1 MASPSTRLTR
11 PAAVGLSLLA
21 LCAAP
26 GCLVLEKC
34 KSCTGIGAA
43 APPAGQPCQA
53 VMTWSHQVHFAPDPV
68 RNGAPGPGLVGRF
81 YLFDEQVK
89 DPMLGD
95 GGIFVELFDDSG
107 PQTGGVKI
115 EEWRIDKDSLRRLAK
130 KDTFGWGYT
139 LFLPWGSYRPDL
151 NKVHL
156 ALRYDPEKGAPL
168 FAEPAPLILDHST
181 GPAVRT
187 TSAIVPPTSPQLS
200 QQQPWP
206 QMNLPQQNWPQ
217 QQQLPMPRQA
227 Q

>member
-11 PAAVGLSLLA
+11 LATGGLFLLA

-26 GCLVLEKC
+26 GCLVLDKC
-34 KSCTGIGAA
+34 KSCAGI
-43 APPAGQPCQA
+43 APPASPPCQ
-53 VMTWSHQVHFAPDPV
+53 VVTTWSHQVHFAPDPV
-68 RNGAPGPGLVGRF
+68 RNGVPGPGLVGRL

-89 DPMLGD
+89 DPLVGD

-107 PQTGGVKI
+107 PQPGGVKI
-115 EEWRIDKDSLRRLAK
+115 EEWHIDKDTLKRLAK

-156 ALRYDPEKGAPL
+156 ALRYDPEKGSPL

-181 GPAVRT
+181 GPAVQT
-187 TSAIVPPTSPQLS
+187 TSAII
-200 QQQPWP
+200 QPGSGQP
-206 QMNLPQQNWPQ
+206 LH
-217 QQQLPMPRQA
+217 MPRSTP
-227 Q
+227 